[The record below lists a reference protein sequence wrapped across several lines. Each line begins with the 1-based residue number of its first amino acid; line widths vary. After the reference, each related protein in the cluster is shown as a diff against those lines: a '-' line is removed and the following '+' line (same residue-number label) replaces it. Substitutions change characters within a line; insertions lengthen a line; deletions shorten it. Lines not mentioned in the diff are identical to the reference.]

1 MCFSGGATHAA
12 PAAEPP
18 PTCETNE
25 EEEHTE
31 EEEVDGKDIK
41 APLELVIE
49 VTRLITVSGT
59 TFQTPVGG
67 KKALMFYS
75 DLKKTFY
82 TFGQ

>member
-1 MCFSGGATHAA
+1 MTHAA

-31 EEEVDGKDIK
+31 EEEEVDGKVIK

-49 VTRLITVSGT
+49 VTRLISVSGT
-59 TFQTPVGG
+59 TFQTPVGE
-67 KKALMFYS
+67 KKALMFLFRS
-75 DLKKTFY
+75 
-82 TFGQ
+82 

>member
-1 MCFSGGATHAA
+1 MPGGATHAA

-18 PTCETNE
+18 PTRESNE

-59 TFQTPVGG
+59 TFQTPVW
-67 KKALMFYS
+67 KKKRL
-75 DLKKTFY
+75 
-82 TFGQ
+82 

>member
-12 PAAEPP
+12 TAAEPP

-59 TFQTPVGG
+59 TFQTPVGE
-67 KKALMFYS
+67 KKGFNVLLRS
-75 DLKKTFY
+75 
-82 TFGQ
+82 